1 MIKFFSSAIFIP
13 ILKNKETSHSSLNQF
28 TCIINDIK
36 EFTDSSNAL
45 ITLITKDKQS
55 LKSSITRKSLK
66 KLNLKDGETEVKV
79 YIESDDK
86 VIKFKLEEKRKIDY
100 NLLNTLNLE
109 KNTEIT

>member
-1 MIKFFSSAIFIP
+1 MSILKVEYIEDEKLWNLSKYQFGNEFLYVSNDHGNIKKNRENFRINAKDVS

-28 TCIINDIK
+28 TCVINDIK

-66 KLNLKDGETEVKV
+66 N
-79 YIESDDK
+79 
-86 VIKFKLEEKRKIDY
+86 
-100 NLLNTLNLE
+100 
-109 KNTEIT
+109 